1 MTKLRPYQSEIV
13 EGVLNAVEQCA
24 DRIGAFSPPGSGKS
38 IVILK
43 VVEAFIARS
52 TPTLVLCR
60 RKKVIEQLA
69 DRVRGL
75 DLVDVRTVQSAARRL
90 KKMGHFGVIIIDE
103 AHEGGV
109 SSQANAVINANPG
122 AIVIYV
128 TATPTPDLLDACAVQ
143 VWGPPAQ
150 QLTDQCYLAP
160 LRYCGAK
167 RPNLSSVRIRKGD
180 YDPSDLLS
188 VMDDKRI
195 QGSILEAYNRWGRGG
210 PCLGFCVSVKHAE
223 DTADMLQKA
232 GVPCEVLTGKDGK
245 DETDRKLA
253 FLEEGGLLLSIS
265 RVSAGFD
272 LPNLKSILI
281 LRPTL
286 SIQFHDQSLGRVARL
301 KDDGGPGRVIDLVGN
316 VRRLGL
322 FTSARD
328 YGQRGDDE
336 ASGDKRDP
344 SGDLL
349 SIREC
354 ESCRDIWEGSGTIC
368 TTCGHDNGRDR
379 RISKNEKARLDEIDA
394 AEVEAGLQAAKE
406 LRKRQGQSIK
416 QMAAWLR
423 KKPGIPN
430 ARAAWDQAIS
440 NMRKRLARAE
450 REGDEVVA
458 SFARSELRNAGVDPN
473 QKPKPQPKFGLDG
486 WPL

>member
-1 MTKLRPYQSEIV
+1 MATLRPYQSEIV
-13 EGVLNAVEQCA
+13 EGVLSAMDHGA
-24 DRIGAFSPPGSGKS
+24 RRIGAFSPPGSGKS
-38 IVILK
+38 VVITKL
-43 VVEAFIARS
+43 VEEFIARS
-52 TPTLVLCR
+52 TSTLVLCR

-69 DRVRGL
+69 DRVSGL
-75 DLVDVRTVQSAARRL
+75 DSVDVRTVQSAARRL
-90 KKMGHFGVIIIDE
+90 DKMGNFGVVVIDE

-109 SSQANAVINANPG
+109 SSQARAVIDANPG

-128 TATPTPDLLDACAVQ
+128 TATPTPDLLDACEVQ

-150 QLTDQCYLAP
+150 ELTDQGYLAP
-160 LRYCGAK
+160 LRYCGAA
-167 RPNLSSVRIRKGD
+167 RPNLSSVRIKNDD
-180 YDPSDLLS
+180 YNPSDLMR
-188 VMDDKRI
+188 VMEDKRI
-195 QGSILEAYNRWGRGG
+195 QGSVLEAYNRWGRGG

-223 DTADMLQKA
+223 DTAEMLRGH
-232 GVPCEVLTGKDGK
+232 GVPCEVLTAKDK
-245 DETDRKLA
+245 ASETERKLA

-301 KDDGGPGRVIDLVGN
+301 KDDGGSGRVIDMVGN
-316 VRRLGL
+316 CRRLGL
-322 FTSARD
+322 FTSKKD
-328 YGQRGDDE
+328 YGHREDE
-336 ASGDKRDP
+336 TSGDKRDP

-354 ESCRDIWEGSGTIC
+354 ESCRDIWEGSATIC
-368 TTCGHDNGRDR
+368 PTCGHDNAQDR
-379 RISKNEKARLDEIDA
+379 RISKNEKARLDEIKAD
-394 AEVEAGLQAAKE
+394 EIEAGLQAAKE

-416 QMAAWLR
+416 QMAAWLK
-423 KKPGIPN
+423 KKPGMPT
-430 ARAAWDQAIS
+430 ARAAWEEAIS

-450 REGDEVVA
+450 RERDEVVA
-458 SFARSELRNAGVDPN
+458 SFARWQLLSAGVDPDR
-473 QKPKPQPKFGLDG
+473 KPKAKPKFGLDG